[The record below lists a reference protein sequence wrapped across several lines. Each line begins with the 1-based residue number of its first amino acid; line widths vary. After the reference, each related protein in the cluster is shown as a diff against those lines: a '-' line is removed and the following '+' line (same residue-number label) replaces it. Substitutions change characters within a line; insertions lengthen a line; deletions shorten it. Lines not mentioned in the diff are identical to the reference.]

1 MHGAWLNYRSMTAD
15 PSLKEQKL
23 KPGTVKR
30 IFSFAKPYQVSIYV
44 YLATVVVDAALI
56 VATPLLLKKLI
67 DDGVMPKDSSV
78 VTQLA
83 FFVALIAVA
92 DAAFNMLGRY
102 FSSRIG
108 EGLIYDLRSLV
119 FAHVQKQSIA
129 FFTRTQTGALIS
141 RINSDVIG
149 AQQAF
154 TSTLSGLVS
163 NVVSLLLVGITMLI
177 LSWQITIFSLLMLP
191 LFLIPTKWVGRRLQ
205 SLTRE
210 SFTLNSEMSST
221 MTERFNVSGAMLVS
235 LYGQP
240 LREEAGFRVRAR
252 RVADI
257 GIKTAMLNR
266 LFFIALTSVA
276 AIATAIAY
284 GIGGHLAINGG
295 LTVGT
300 LLAITALLARLYGP
314 LTALSNVR
322 IDVMTSLVSFERV
335 FEVLDL
341 EPMVKDRSGAIA
353 LKSSKGKIEFKNVD
367 FSYPNAQEISLASL
381 ESVAK
386 AETVTSGIV
395 LKGLTFTVEPGTTT
409 ALVGP
414 SGAGKTTISA
424 LIPRLYDVTGG
435 SIKID
440 GNDIRD
446 VTLESLRN
454 SIGVVMQD
462 AHLFHETI
470 VENLR
475 YAKQDAT
482 QDQMQSAC
490 EAAQI
495 WDLIKSLPNGFET
508 MVGERGHRLS
518 GGEKQRLAIARL
530 LLKSPSIVILDEAT
544 AHLDSENEQLVHAA
558 LSHALK
564 GRTSIVIAHRLST
577 VREADQILVLDKGV
591 IVEQGKHDELIARG
605 GLYSEL
611 KFCHKRSIH
620 QRIATAARRPYEDHR
635 LTQVIAQGQQEL
647 IAGGIHLLSRC
658 NIFQFLVEIGHL
670 IY

>member
-1 MHGAWLNYRSMTAD
+1 MTHRSMTAD
-15 PSLKEQKL
+15 PSVKEQKL

-30 IFSFAKPYQVSIYV
+30 IFSFAEPYKRSIIFF
-44 YLATVVVDAALI
+44 LITVVLDAVLI
-56 VATPLLLKKLI
+56 VATPLLLRRLI
-67 DDGVMPKDSSV
+67 DDGVIPKNGQL

-83 FFVALIAVA
+83 LMVGALAIA
-92 DAAFNMLGRY
+92 DALMSMIGRWY
-102 FSSRIG
+102 SSQIG
-108 EGLIYDLRSLV
+108 EGLIYDLRALV
-119 FAHVQKQSIA
+119 YAHVQRQSIA

-154 TSTLSGLVS
+154 TASLSGVVS
-163 NVVSLLLVGITMLI
+163 NVVSLVLVGVTMLI
-177 LSWQITIFSLLMLP
+177 LSWQITVVALILLP
-191 LFLIPTKWVGRRLQ
+191 LFLIPTKWVGRKLQ

-210 SFTLNSEMSST
+210 SFNLNAQMSST

-240 LREEAGFRVRAR
+240 EREKEYFRSRAR
-252 RVADI
+252 KVADI
-257 GIKTAMLNR
+257 GITMALLNR

-276 AIATAIAY
+276 AIATAFAY
-284 GIGGHLAINGG
+284 GIGGHLAISGTV
-295 LTVGT
+295 TVGT

-322 IDVMTSLVSFERV
+322 IDVMTALVSFERV

-341 EPMVKDRSGAIA
+341 EPMVSE
-353 LKSSKGKIEFKNVD
+353 KSDAKILQTKNPTIEFRGVG
-367 FSYPNAQEISLASL
+367 FHYPRAEEISLASL
-381 ESVAK
+381 ESIAK
-386 AETVTSGIV
+386 AETVQSGEV
-395 LKGLTFTVEPGTTT
+395 LKDLSFVAKSGTLT

-424 LIPRLYDVTGG
+424 LLPRLYDVTAG
-435 SIKID
+435 SILVD

-446 VTLESLRN
+446 LTLESLRD

-470 VENLR
+470 AENLR
-475 YAKQDAT
+475 YAKIDAT
-482 QDQMQSAC
+482 EEEMQSAC

-495 WDLIKSLPNGFET
+495 WKLISSLPNGLET

-530 LLKSPSIVILDEAT
+530 LLKSPSVVILDEAT
-544 AHLDSENEQLVHAA
+544 AHLDSENEQLVQEA
-558 LSHALK
+558 LKVALK

-577 VREADQILVLDKGV
+577 VRDADQILVLEKGA
-591 IVEQGKHDELIARG
+591 IVERGTHDELVALG
-605 GLYSEL
+605 GLYSDL
-611 KFCHKRSIH
+611 YSR
-620 QRIATAARRPYEDHR
+620 QDLTGATNQDSS
-635 LTQVIAQGQQEL
+635 V
-647 IAGGIHLLSRC
+647 
-658 NIFQFLVEIGHL
+658 NN
-670 IY
+670 

>member
-1 MHGAWLNYRSMTAD
+1 MSMHAAWMTHRSMTAD
-15 PSLKEQKL
+15 PSVKEQKL

-30 IFSFAKPYQVSIYV
+30 IFSFARPYRTNIII
-44 YLATVVVDAALI
+44 YLATVVVDAGLV
-56 VATPLLLKKLI
+56 VATPLLLKRLI
-67 DDGVMPKDSSV
+67 DDGVIPKDASV
-78 VTQLA
+78 VTNLA
-83 FFVALIAVA
+83 ILVGLIAIA
-92 DAAFNMLGRY
+92 DAGFNMLGRY

-119 FAHVQKQSIA
+119 FSHVQKQSIA

-154 TSTLSGLVS
+154 TATLSGVVS
-163 NVVSLLLVGITMLI
+163 NVVSLFLVTITMLI
-177 LSWQITIFSLLMLP
+177 LSWQITIFSLLLLP
-191 LFLIPTKWVGRRLQ
+191 VFLIPTKWVGRRLQ

-210 SFTLNSEMSST
+210 SFGVNAEMSST
-221 MTERFNVSGAMLVS
+221 MTERFNVSGAMLVA
-235 LYGQP
+235 LYGEP
-240 LREEAGFRVRAR
+240 AREREYFRSRAR

-257 GIKTAMLNR
+257 GIKMAMLNR

-276 AIATAIAY
+276 AIATAFAY
-284 GIGGHLAINGG
+284 GIGGHLAIQGG
-295 LTVGT
+295 VTVGT

-341 EPMVKDRSGAIA
+341 EPMVKNRENAKV
-353 LKSSKGKIEFKNVD
+353 LQTTQPRIEFKNVN
-367 FSYPNAQEISLASL
+367 FSYPRAEEISLASL
-381 ESVAK
+381 ESAAK
-386 AETVTSGIV
+386 AETVQSGQV
-395 LKGLTFTVEPGTTT
+395 LNNLSFVAAPGTMT

-424 LIPRLYDVTGG
+424 LLPRLYDVTDGAI
-435 SIKID
+435 SID
-440 GNDIRD
+440 GHDIRD
-446 VTLESLRN
+446 LTLESLRD

-470 VENLR
+470 AENLR

-482 QDQMQSAC
+482 EEEMIQAC
-490 EAAQI
+490 KSAQI
-495 WDLIKSLPNGFET
+495 WSLIDSLPNRFET

-530 LLKSPSIVILDEAT
+530 LLKSPSVVILDEAT

-558 LSHALK
+558 LQTALK

-577 VREADQILVLDKGV
+577 VRDADQILVLEKGS
-591 IVEQGKHDELIARG
+591 IVERGTHDQLVAKG
-605 GLYSEL
+605 GLYSDL
-611 KFCHKRSIH
+611 YNR
-620 QRIATAARRPYEDHR
+620 QDLTGAA
-635 LTQVIAQGQQEL
+635 
-647 IAGGIHLLSRC
+647 
-658 NIFQFLVEIGHL
+658 N
-670 IY
+670 

>member
-1 MHGAWLNYRSMTAD
+1 MSMHAAWMTHRSMTAD
-15 PSLKEQKL
+15 PSVKEQKL

-30 IFSFAKPYQVSIYV
+30 IFSFARPYRTNILI
-44 YLATVVVDAALI
+44 YLATVVVDAGLV
-56 VATPLLLKKLI
+56 VATPLLLKRLI
-67 DDGVMPKDSSV
+67 DEGVIPKDPSV
-78 VTQLA
+78 VTNLA
-83 FFVALIAVA
+83 ILVGLLAIA
-92 DAAFNMLGRY
+92 DAGFNMLGRY

-154 TSTLSGLVS
+154 TATLSGVVS
-163 NVVSLLLVGITMLI
+163 NVVSLVLVTITMLI
-177 LSWQITIFSLLMLP
+177 LSWQITIFSLLLLP
-191 LFLIPTKWVGRRLQ
+191 VFLIPTKWVGRRLQ

-210 SFTLNSEMSST
+210 SFGVNAEMSST
-221 MTERFNVSGAMLVS
+221 MTERFNVSGAMLVA
-235 LYGQP
+235 LYGEP
-240 LREEAGFRVRAR
+240 DREREYFRSRAR

-257 GIKTAMLNR
+257 GIKMAMLNR

-276 AIATAIAY
+276 AIATAFAY
-284 GIGGHLAINGG
+284 GIGGHLAIKGG
-295 LTVGT
+295 VTVGT

-341 EPMVKDRSGAIA
+341 EPMVKSRVNAIE
-353 LKSSKGKIEFKNVD
+353 LKTTEPRIEFKNVN
-367 FSYPNAQEISLASL
+367 FSYPRAEEISLASL
-381 ESVAK
+381 ESAAK
-386 AETVTSGIV
+386 AETVQSGQV
-395 LKGLTFTVEPGTTT
+395 LKDLSFVAAPGTMT

-424 LIPRLYDVTGG
+424 LLPRLYDVTDG
-435 SIKID
+435 SISID
-440 GNDIRD
+440 GHDIRD
-446 VTLESLRN
+446 LTLESLRD

-470 VENLR
+470 AENLR

-482 QDQMQSAC
+482 EEEMMQAC
-490 EAAQI
+490 KSAQI
-495 WDLIKSLPNGFET
+495 WNLIESLPNGLET

-530 LLKSPSIVILDEAT
+530 LLKSPAVVILDEAT

-558 LSHALK
+558 LQTALK

-577 VREADQILVLDKGV
+577 VRDADQILVLEKGA
-591 IVEQGKHDELIARG
+591 IVERGTHDELVAKG

-611 KFCHKRSIH
+611 YNR
-620 QRIATAARRPYEDHR
+620 QD
-635 LTQVIAQGQQEL
+635 LTGT
-647 IAGGIHLLSRC
+647 S
-658 NIFQFLVEIGHL
+658 N
-670 IY
+670 

>member
-1 MHGAWLNYRSMTAD
+1 MSMQAAWMTHRSMTAD
-15 PSLKEQKL
+15 PSVKAQRL

-30 IFSFAKPYQVSIYV
+30 IFAFAKPYRLSI
-44 YLATVVVDAALI
+44 LIFLTTVVVDAGFI
-56 VATPLLLKKLI
+56 VATPLLLLRLI
-67 DDGVMPKDSSV
+67 DDGVIPKNGAL
-78 VTQLA
+78 VTELA
-83 FFVALIAVA
+83 LLVGLLAIA
-92 DAAFNMLGRY
+92 DAAVSMLGRY

-108 EGLIYDLRSLV
+108 EGLIYEMRSLV
-119 FAHVQKQSIA
+119 FAHVQRQSIA

-141 RINSDVIG
+141 RINSDVMG

-154 TSTLSGLVS
+154 TATLSGVVS
-163 NVVSLLLVGITMLI
+163 NVVSLVLVGVTMLI
-177 LSWQITIFSLLMLP
+177 LSWQITIFSLLLLP
-191 LFLIPTKWVGRRLQ
+191 LFLIPTKWVGRKLQ
-205 SLTRE
+205 ALTRE
-210 SFTLNSEMSST
+210 SFDVNAQMSST
-221 MTERFNVSGAMLVS
+221 MTERFNVSGAMLVA

-240 LREEAGFRVRAR
+240 AREQEYFRSRAR

-276 AIATAIAY
+276 AIATAFAY

-295 LTVGT
+295 VTVGT

-341 EPMVKDRSGAIA
+341 EPMVKDREDAQTYSGRNPQ
-353 LKSSKGKIEFKNVD
+353 LSFTNVS
-367 FSYPNAQEISLASL
+367 FAYPRAHEISLASL
-381 ESVAK
+381 ESAAK
-386 AETVTSGIV
+386 PETVESGEI
-395 LKGLTFTVEPGTTT
+395 LKNLSFNAEPGTLT

-424 LIPRLYDVTGG
+424 LIPRLYDVSSG
-435 SIKID
+435 SISID
-440 GNDIRD
+440 GHDIRD
-446 VTLESLRN
+446 LTLESLRN

-470 VENLR
+470 AENLR
-475 YAKQDAT
+475 YAKTDAT
-482 QDQMQSAC
+482 LEEMQAAC

-495 WDLIKSLPNGFET
+495 WKLIESLPNGFDT

-530 LLKSPSIVILDEAT
+530 LLKSPALVILDEAT
-544 AHLDSENEQLVHAA
+544 AHLDSENESLVHAA
-558 LSHALK
+558 LENALK

-577 VREADQILVLDKGV
+577 VRDADQILVLENGS
-591 IVEQGKHDELIARG
+591 IIERGKHDELVALG
-605 GLYSEL
+605 GLYADL
-611 KFCHKRSIH
+611 YNR
-620 QRIATAARRPYEDHR
+620 QD
-635 LTQVIAQGQQEL
+635 LTGSA
-647 IAGGIHLLSRC
+647 
-658 NIFQFLVEIGHL
+658 N
-670 IY
+670 

>member
-1 MHGAWLNYRSMTAD
+1 MHAVWMTHRSMTAD
-15 PSLKEQKL
+15 PSVKEQKL

-30 IFSFAKPYQVSIYV
+30 IFKFALPYRTNIIIF
-44 YLATVVVDAALI
+44 LATVVVDAALV
-56 VATPLLLKKLI
+56 VATPLLLKRLI
-67 DDGVMPKDSSV
+67 DDGVIPKDVAV
-78 VTQLA
+78 VTNLA
-83 FFVALIAVA
+83 IIVGALAVA
-92 DAAFNMLGRY
+92 DAGFNMLGRY

-154 TSTLSGLVS
+154 TATLSGVVS
-163 NVVSLLLVGITMLI
+163 NVVSLVLVGVTMMI
-177 LSWQITIFSLLMLP
+177 LSWQITIFSLVLLP
-191 LFLIPTKWVGRRLQ
+191 LFLIPTKWVGRKLQ
-205 SLTRE
+205 ALTRE
-210 SFTLNSEMSST
+210 SFNVNAEMSST
-221 MTERFNVSGAMLVS
+221 MTERFNVSGAMLVA
-235 LYGQP
+235 LYGEP
-240 LREEAGFRVRAR
+240 DREREYFRSRAR

-257 GIKTAMLNR
+257 GIKMAMLNR

-276 AIATAIAY
+276 AVATAFAY

-295 LTVGT
+295 VTVGT

-341 EPMVKDRSGAIA
+341 EPMVKNRDGAK
-353 LKSSKGKIEFKNVD
+353 LLVTKEPRIEFKNVS
-367 FSYPNAQEISLASL
+367 FSYPRAEEISLASL
-381 ESVAK
+381 ESAAK
-386 AETVTSGIV
+386 AETVQSGQV
-395 LKGLTFTVEPGTTT
+395 LRNLSFVAEPGSMT

-424 LIPRLYDVTGG
+424 LLPRLYDVTDGA
-435 SIKID
+435 IAID
-440 GNDIRD
+440 GHDIRD
-446 VTLESLRN
+446 LTLESLRE

-462 AHLFHETI
+462 AHLFHESI
-470 VENLR
+470 AENLR

-482 QDQMQSAC
+482 PAEMQAAC

-495 WDLIKSLPNGFET
+495 WKLINSLPNGLDT

-530 LLKSPSIVILDEAT
+530 LLKSPAVVILDEAT

-558 LSHALK
+558 LQTALK

-577 VREADQILVLDKGV
+577 VRDADQILVLEKGS
-591 IVEQGKHDELIARG
+591 IVERGKHDELVAKG
-605 GLYSEL
+605 GLYSDL
-611 KFCHKRSIH
+611 YNR
-620 QRIATAARRPYEDHR
+620 QDLTGATNQDSP
-635 LTQVIAQGQQEL
+635 V
-647 IAGGIHLLSRC
+647 
-658 NIFQFLVEIGHL
+658 NN
-670 IY
+670 